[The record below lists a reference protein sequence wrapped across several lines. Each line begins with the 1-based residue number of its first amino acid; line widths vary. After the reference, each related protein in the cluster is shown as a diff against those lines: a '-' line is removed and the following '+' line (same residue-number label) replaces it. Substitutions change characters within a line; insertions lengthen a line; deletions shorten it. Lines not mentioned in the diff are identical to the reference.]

1 METKT
6 STIERIESVL
16 EAITGTTVG
25 TLDMKG
31 DIRSQLALNSMQF
44 VQLFT
49 ALEMEFEVELPL
61 SIMNVRTVGDFVT
74 IIEGAAEQA

>member
-25 TLDMKG
+25 TLDMNG
-31 DIRSQLALNSMQF
+31 DVRSQLALNSMQF
-44 VQLFT
+44 VQLFP

-74 IIEGAAEQA
+74 IIDGAANPE

>member
-6 STIERIESVL
+6 STIDRIALVL
-16 EAITGTTVG
+16 ETITGTAVA

-31 DIRSQLALNSMQF
+31 DVRSQLALSSMQF

-61 SIMNVRTVGDFVT
+61 SIMNVRTVSDFVA
-74 IIEGAAEQA
+74 IIDKAADPA

>member
-1 METKT
+1 MN
-6 STIERIESVL
+6 
-16 EAITGTTVG
+16 
-25 TLDMKG
+25 G
-31 DIRSQLALNSMQF
+31 DVRSQLALNSMQF

-74 IIEGAAEQA
+74 IIDGAANPE

>member
-25 TLDMKG
+25 TLDMNG
-31 DIRSQLALNSMQF
+31 DVRSQLALNSMQF

-74 IIEGAAEQA
+74 IIDGAANPE

>member
-25 TLDMKG
+25 TLDMNG
-31 DIRSQLALNSMQF
+31 DVQSQLALNSMQF

-74 IIEGAAEQA
+74 IIDGAANPE